1 MTLYE
6 KLAAANKINGD
17 KIILFSDEDRTIFVS
32 KEVFETFFGDV
43 LDSPTYKNL
52 SGTHTYNWYGVQE
65 TKTAEEL
72 GYQIYFDEWKAQGI
86 IN

>member
-17 KIILFSDEDRTIFVS
+17 KIILFSDDDRMITVS
-32 KEVFETFFGDV
+32 KGVFETFFGNV
-43 LDSPTYKNL
+43 LDNPTYKNL
-52 SGTHTYNWYGVQE
+52 SGSHTYIWLGEEE

-72 GYQIYFDEWKAQGI
+72 GYQIYFDEWKREGI
-86 IN
+86 LN